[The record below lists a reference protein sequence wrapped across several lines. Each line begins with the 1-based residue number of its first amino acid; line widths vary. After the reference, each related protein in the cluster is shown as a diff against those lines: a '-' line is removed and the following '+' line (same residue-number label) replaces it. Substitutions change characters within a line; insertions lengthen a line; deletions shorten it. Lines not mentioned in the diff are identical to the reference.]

1 MPKKTAPRPSIP
13 MPVRVQ
19 EDEDFRPLFVTFE
32 GQTLG
37 VESIDDRVE
46 EDSEWW
52 ENEPVY
58 KMHYRVTLEDGREL
72 AIFRNNKTGSWYESS
87 VRIIRPSD

>member
-1 MPKKTAPRPSIP
+1 MPKKPQTEPRPSIP

-19 EDEDFRPLFVTFE
+19 EDEEFQPIGVSVE
-32 GQTLG
+32 GQTLE
-37 VESIDDRVE
+37 VVSIDERVE

-58 KMHYRVTLEDGREL
+58 KMHYQVTLADGRGL
-72 AIFRNNKTGSWYESS
+72 AIFRNYKTGSWYTG
-87 VRIIRPSD
+87 R